1 MFASSP
7 RQASQFIRY
16 GKVKVNGV
24 TIKHPGYLL
33 KAGDVFSCD
42 PERVLQAV
50 GRSKPSVKESVELVN
65 RQIRRY
71 NRYVKKC
78 KKFPEQMFKV
88 RENHKKRHPWL
99 LNKERENLSGK
110 IAETNTKTL
119 KRMNE
124 NINAVTPS
132 SILKKILLNEN
143 VFDATG
149 NLPNFGFGSDVQGK
163 SLSVFQLATGKR
175 AILTPV
181 EPKEETKKE
190 EAAEVKA
197 AEVKAEEV
205 KAEEP
210 ATPVEVA
217 PVDEQKVEELI
228 TKILPPKKTDAEG
241 KPIAVNKSELL
252 PHAGDIKKLL
262 LDIVKIRAEQ
272 IRVEA
277 NKSLI
282 DPANPESY
290 KTPYDPEWVK
300 GLPEE
305 IPLVD
310 AEAAETDLQ
319 SVLPVRLPWLAGGLY
334 GLQEPEKP
342 YFTPWAPRP
351 FLSPFAILP
360 HHIEVSFE
368 TCHAIYMRDP
378 IARPGHSEVISP
390 FSLDMHERAYMFYV
404 TRRRK

>member
-1 MFASSP
+1 MRMCLTLPATCPISVLVVMCRVSLCLFSS
-7 RQASQFIRY
+7 
-16 GKVKVNGV
+16 
-24 TIKHPGYLL
+24 
-33 KAGDVFSCD
+33 
-42 PERVLQAV
+42 
-50 GRSKPSVKESVELVN
+50 
-65 RQIRRY
+65 
-71 NRYVKKC
+71 
-78 KKFPEQMFKV
+78 
-88 RENHKKRHPWL
+88 WL
-99 LNKERENLSGK
+99 P
-110 IAETNTKTL
+110 A
-119 KRMNE
+119 
-124 NINAVTPS
+124 
-132 SILKKILLNEN
+132 
-143 VFDATG
+143 
-149 NLPNFGFGSDVQGK
+149 
-163 SLSVFQLATGKR
+163 KR

-190 EAAEVKA
+190 EA